1 MSALRLLSLVAV
13 GATLSACASVPT
25 TTTAASQARTP
36 TEQWSRQIA
45 PQPLEVR
52 LAVHTSGLS
61 GTQAQALSTFA
72 ADWREV
78 SGGPISL
85 RAPVG
90 SIDPAAVTRIS
101 DGARSILIQRGVP
114 ASALSVSTYD
124 ASNSP
129 AAPLV
134 ISAQG
139 QVVRTPVCGQA
150 WANIAHSSANEVH
163 SNFGCAVTANM
174 AAQIANPND
183 LTNPAAEAPA
193 DAQRRAVIL
202 GKYRQGE
209 VTSSEQDSQ
218 ATGAVSTVVK

>member
-1 MSALRLLSLVAV
+1 MSALRLLSLAAAA
-13 GATLSACASVPT
+13 ATVSACASAPT
-25 TTTAASQARTP
+25 SPTAASLARTP

-61 GTQAQALSTFA
+61 GTQAQALATFA

-101 DGARSILIQRGVP
+101 DGARAILIQQGVP
-114 ASALSVSTYD
+114 ASSLSISTYD

-134 ISAQG
+134 IAAQG
-139 QVVRTPVCGQA
+139 QVVRTPACGQA
-150 WANIAHSSANEVH
+150 WTNIAHSAANEVQP
-163 SNFGCAVTANM
+163 NFGCAVTANM
-174 AAQIANPND
+174 AAQIANPTD
-183 LTNPAAEAPA
+183 LARPTPDAPA
-193 DAQRRAVIL
+193 DAQRRAVVL
-202 GKYRQGE
+202 GKYRQGQ